1 MVKVSKM
8 AREKNS
14 KEAIKGDRLLQWD
27 KIKISNSEKKS
38 GERKLKE
45 KWNGTLKLL

>member
-1 MVKVSKM
+1 M

-14 KEAIKGDRLLQWD
+14 KEAIKGGGLLQWD
-27 KIKISNSEKKS
+27 KIKISNSEEKKS
-38 GERKLKE
+38 GEWKLKE